1 MTVRVLLADDQAELR
16 SAYRMVIDA
25 QPDLQVVGEAGD
37 GEAAVHLARR
47 LRPDVVVADIRMPKL
62 DGLEVTRLL
71 AGPDADPQL
80 RVVVV
85 TTFEVDEYVHAA
97 LRGGAC
103 GFLLKRSGP
112 ALLVEAIRSAAAGDV
127 LISPQ
132 VTARLLRRLPSDPA
146 ATTARPEL
154 SPREVS
160 VAELV
165 AQGLTNAELAAELHL
180 AVGTVKNLVA
190 TVCRKLQ
197 VRNRVGVAMWVWE
210 RQRRTEGPLN

>member
-1 MTVRVLLADDQAELR
+1 VTVRVLVADDQADLR

-25 QPDLQVVGEAGD
+25 QPDLTVVGEAAD

-47 LRPDVVVADIRMPKL
+47 VRPDVVVADVRMPKL

-71 AGPDADPQL
+71 AGPDSDPRL
-80 RVVVV
+80 RVLVV

-97 LRGGAC
+97 LRNGAC

-112 ALLVEAIRSAAAGDV
+112 TLLVEAIRAAAAGDV

-132 VTARLLRRLPSDPA
+132 VTARLLRRLAPDPGDDA
-146 ATTARPEL
+146 HPDL
-154 SPREVS
+154 SPREAL
-160 VAELV
+160 VAELI

-190 TVCRKLQ
+190 SVSRKLG
-197 VRNRVGVAMWVWE
+197 VRNRVAVAMWVWE
-210 RQRRTEGPLN
+210 RRRQA